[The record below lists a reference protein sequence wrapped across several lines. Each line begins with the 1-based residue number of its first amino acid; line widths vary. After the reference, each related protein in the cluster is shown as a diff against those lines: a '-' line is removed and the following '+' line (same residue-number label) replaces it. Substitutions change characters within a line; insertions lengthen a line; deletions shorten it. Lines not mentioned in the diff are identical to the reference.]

1 MAILTYRAD
10 KESSLTYDE
19 MDNNFKYFKEDPEI
33 NSIKI
38 SVKDN
43 LNNLSNLPV
52 GSLTGLL
59 DFDPNNDVA
68 EPGTG
73 FRLFVK
79 INETLWDPI
88 ITETVDVEVNIAS
101 STVTGIVKIGTG
113 LDIQV
118 DGLLSHQQEDGYYH
132 VPANGTTNDG
142 NFLKATGASGVY
154 TWATVDALPNQAG
167 KIDALL
173 TTDGTD
179 ASWTWELTDS
189 ITGYT
194 FPSTDNSTGIATTEF
209 VQTAIENLINLAPG
223 VLDTLG
229 EIADALNND
238 PNVYTTLLNK
248 IVPGVDQHYHNKMPH
263 ISNPLGIGTEGL
275 LTFNYYDGTDYAVEL
290 WTTQTYTDDSD
301 DNAATTAFVHS
312 QFDHSIVVAGTIE
325 ANDFIIPSD
334 RSLKTN
340 IKPLEVD
347 AINLLTTI
355 DAVTFTNLSG
365 EDDIGFIAQDF
376 NKYMPVLTSVTEDE
390 LLSLKYSKITAL
402 LWKQNQELL
411 KRIEILEN
419 ES

>member
-59 DFDPNNDVA
+59 DFDPNNDIA

-194 FPSTDNSTGIATTEF
+194 FPSTDNSTGIATTAY
-209 VQTAIENLINLAPG
+209 VKSVIEDLIDNAPG
-223 VLDTLG
+223 ALDTLNELAAAMG
-229 EIADALNND
+229 DDENHVTTMTNLIATKSPIIHNHDS
-238 PNVYTTLLNK
+238 
-248 IVPGVDQHYHNKMPH
+248 HYLKL
-263 ISNPLGIGTEGL
+263 STGGTVSG
-275 LTFNYYDGTDYAVEL
+275 NIYA
-290 WTTQTYTDDSD
+290 T
-301 DNAATTAFVHS
+301 
-312 QFDHSIVVAGTIE
+312 
-325 ANDFIIPSD
+325 DFIISSD
-334 RSLKTN
+334 RRLKTN
-340 IKPLEVD
+340 IKNIEID
-347 AINLLTTI
+347 TISLLKSI
-355 DAVTFTNLSG
+355 DPVTFNS
-365 EDDIGFIAQDF
+365 DDIGFIAQDF
-376 NKYMPVLTSVTEDE
+376 EVLVPE
-390 LLSLKYSKITAL
+390 LVSTDNNNYLALRYSKITAL